1 MLQLQAGS
9 PALGQFGG
17 IVRDVVTFL
26 LAFVVVY
33 VVGRFVL
40 LPAIDRAL
48 LARDY
53 EAQLREFAGKITRIV
68 VLVVALAIGFT
79 LAGYGAVLS
88 AIAILGGALVLAL
101 GFAAQDLVANVV
113 AGVFILRD
121 KPFLTGDWIEWDG
134 GEGEVQEIDLRVTR
148 LRTFDNERVTVPNSE
163 LANNAVT
170 NPVANG
176 TLRLRETF
184 GIGYDVDVGR
194 AREILIEEARSHPD
208 LLDDPDPSVRLVE
221 FGDSAVGLESRVWI
235 RDPTKGAAARV
246 RSEYAEAVKE
256 RFDAAGIDMPYP
268 HTQLTGGID
277 VAEADAADAPTAAED

>member
-1 MLQLQAGS
+1 MLQLQAGA
-9 PALGQFGG
+9 PALGPFGG

-33 VVGRFVL
+33 VLGRFVL

-48 LARDY
+48 LAREY
-53 EAQLREFAGKITRIV
+53 EEQLREFAGKITRVV

-88 AIAILGGALVLAL
+88 AIAILGGALALAI

-121 KPFLTGDWIEWDG
+121 KPFLTGDWIEWEG

-148 LRTFDNERVTVPNSE
+148 LRTFDNELVTVPNSE
-163 LANNAVT
+163 LADNAVT

-184 GIGYDVDVGR
+184 GIGYDDDVDR
-194 AREILIEEARSHPD
+194 AREVLIEEARSHPD

-235 RDPTKGAAARV
+235 RDPTAGAAGRV
-246 RSEYAEAVKE
+246 RSEYGQAVKE
-256 RFDAAGIDMPYP
+256 RFDAEGIDMPYP

-277 VAEADAADAPTAAED
+277 VAEADAGNAPARAED